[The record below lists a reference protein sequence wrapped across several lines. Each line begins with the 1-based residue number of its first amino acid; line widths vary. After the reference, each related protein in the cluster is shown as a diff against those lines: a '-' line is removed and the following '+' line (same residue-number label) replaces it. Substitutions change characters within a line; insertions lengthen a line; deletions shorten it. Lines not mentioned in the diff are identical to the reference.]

1 MPVLSLVPALLAHPG
16 AGGELELG
24 EVMRWWTWEPF
35 VVASLVLAAV
45 LYASGA
51 ARLWARPHGRR
62 ALRPWQ
68 AACYGAGLLVLVA
81 ALLSPL
87 KALSDILFS
96 AHMTQH
102 ELLMVVAAPL
112 LVLGRPLL
120 PTIWALSPAGRER
133 VVSWV
138 HARPARAAWGALTG
152 PVTVWVMHGAVLW
165 AAHVPALFEGAM
177 RHEGWHAVQHLSFL
191 ATAALFWWAIL
202 HGRYGRLGY
211 GAAVLFVFTTG
222 LHSGALGALLA
233 VAPSLWY
240 PIYAQRGAPW
250 GISPLEDQQL
260 AGLIMWVPAGAIFL
274 VVGLA
279 LFAAWLGESER
290 RAVYAST
297 AEAPPGTGVLRAD

>member
-1 MPVLSLVPALLAHPG
+1 MPALSIVPVLLAHPG
-16 AGGELELG
+16 HGGLELG

-35 VVASLVLAAV
+35 EVAGLLVSAV

-51 ARLWARPHGRR
+51 SRLWRQTGGRR
-62 ALRPWQ
+62 ALRPGQ
-68 AACYGAGLLVLVA
+68 AASYGAGLLVLVV

-112 LVLGRPLL
+112 LVLGRPLV
-120 PTIWALSPAGRER
+120 PTLWALPPDTRER
-133 VVSWV
+133 VASWV
-138 HARPARAAWGALTG
+138 HARPARIAWRALTG
-152 PVTVWVMHGAVLW
+152 PLAVWAIHGTVLW
-165 AAHVPALFEGAM
+165 AWHVPALFEGAM
-177 RHEGWHAVQHLSFL
+177 RHDAVHAVQHLSFL
-191 ATAALFWWAIL
+191 VTAAFFWWAVL

-222 LHSGALGALLA
+222 LHSGVLGALLT
-233 VAPSLWY
+233 VSPSLWY

-250 GISPLEDQQL
+250 GVSPIDDQQV
-260 AGLIMWVPAGAIFL
+260 AGLIMWVPAGAVFL
-274 VVGLA
+274 VIGLA

-290 RAVYAST
+290 RQVYAST
-297 AEAPPGTGVLRAD
+297 AEAPPGAEVARAD